1 MTTDAAAGTEDPG
14 LEATDQLA
22 LQGHHGNRHMSP
34 DFELRKIGD
43 NIGLIENGKPDVG
56 TITDIAFRSTG
67 GRQPAFSAATTSVR
81 YHIHLITGE
90 DVIRDAAD
98 VYHMPA
104 DKEEAA
110 AR

>member
-1 MTTDAAAGTEDPG
+1 MAKRDTVSVTTDAAAGTEDPG

-67 GRQPAFSAATTSVR
+67 GRTVPRWQYTSVCN
-81 YHIHLITGE
+81 HNTH
-90 DVIRDAAD
+90 A
-98 VYHMPA
+98 HN
-104 DKEEAA
+104 
-110 AR
+110 